1 MYKRQGLCL
10 LNKHSKSS
18 SKSATNAIK
27 FTVTFRFITQCI
39 TPFIRGVLTTEK
51 SRCSKIVPK
60 LQEVVQDFDSLLGVS
75 ADREVID
82 KQQLY
87 PGIILDPF
95 TILIEIFLAV
105 QNDQFIQQI
114 TVIHELTAIIPATS
128 FHTAC

>member
-1 MYKRQGLCL
+1 MFQDRPG
-10 LNKHSKSS
+10 S
-18 SKSATNAIK
+18 
-27 FTVTFRFITQCI
+27 FR
-39 TPFIRGVLTTEK
+39 
-51 SRCSKIVPK
+51 
-60 LQEVVQDFDSLLGVS
+60 EVVQDFDSLLGVS

-95 TILIEIFLAV
+95 TILIEILLAV

-128 FHTAC
+128 STQHAERK